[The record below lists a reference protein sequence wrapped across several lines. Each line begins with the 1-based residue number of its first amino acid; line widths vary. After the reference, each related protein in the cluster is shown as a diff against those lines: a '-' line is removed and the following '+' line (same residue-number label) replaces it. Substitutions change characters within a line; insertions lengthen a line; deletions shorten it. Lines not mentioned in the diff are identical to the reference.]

1 MYALPFQE
9 AVMLKPVTA
18 NQLRWAA
25 EKADGTRETE
35 FALVPDESAGI
46 TLVPLDDPRAK
57 QGIVHVKTPLGGN
70 GGLLGDAKVEVT
82 YGDKPIDVFGADA
95 LFLTQSAV
103 EKFVLP
109 YYTRFK
115 EPAEIQVLKD
125 KLFDADVVI
134 AAHVPPSETFGK
146 KCVMR
151 AYKAVKAGAD
161 LVREDVI
168 LEDVIEEA
176 ALVKP
181 NKPLKAGVAAEKSPP
196 GMAAHQPT

>member
-1 MYALPFQE
+1 MS
-9 AVMLKPVTA
+9 KPATAITA

-25 EKADGTRETE
+25 EKADGTRDTE
-35 FALVPDESAGI
+35 FALVPDDNAGI
-46 TLVPLDDPRAK
+46 ALVTDKDPRFA
-57 QGIVHVKTPLGGN
+57 QALVHVNTPLGG
-70 GGLLGDAKVEVT
+70 GRGLLGDAKVEVT
-82 YGDKPIDVFGADA
+82 YRDKTIDVSGADA

-115 EPAEIQVLKD
+115 EPGEIQELKK
-125 KLFDADVVI
+125 KLFEADVII
-134 AAHVPPSETFGK
+134 AVHVPPSETFGK

-176 ALVKP
+176 ALAKP